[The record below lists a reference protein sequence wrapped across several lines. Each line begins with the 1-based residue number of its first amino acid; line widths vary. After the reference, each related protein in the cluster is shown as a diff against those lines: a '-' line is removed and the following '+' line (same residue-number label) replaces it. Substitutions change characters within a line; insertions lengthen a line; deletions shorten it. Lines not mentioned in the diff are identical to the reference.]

1 LQAFLKN
8 KLMMKL
14 RNLLPVFV
22 IAALASGCDTE
33 TNDANCDFDAQAM
46 RENYADNVIAPAFS
60 DWTASTADL
69 KQKAYDFATTQDAS
83 SLTALRAAFISS
95 YKDFQHASPFA
106 IGSGIINGM
115 AFRDF
120 VNTFPTNVGLINN
133 YVAAGTVDAAQNPNS
148 TVGYPALDFL
158 LFGVPG
164 TSEAEVLG
172 LFTTGDDA
180 ANRKAYVVSLAERI
194 HAIAT
199 QVNDGWSGFRST
211 FVNSPGSGEGSALE
225 QLANQFNRDM
235 ENLKNFKLKI
245 PLGKFNGGVVL
256 PAQVEAYYSGT
267 SAELANEQ
275 LTALRNMYLG
285 VGSNGSDGLGLDDY
299 LECLKAGADS
309 DGLLSEAIRNQLQA
323 IVEAFNLLQD
333 PLSEQLVSNKPVVDD
348 AHTQLQMLVPLTK
361 REMSGA
367 LGVQVTYQSNDG
379 D

>member
-1 LQAFLKN
+1 
-8 KLMMKL
+8 MMKL

-46 RENYADNVIAPAFS
+46 RENYADNIIAPAFS

-69 KQKAYDFATTQDAS
+69 KQKADDFATTQDAS

-180 ANRKAYVVSLAERI
+180 ANRKAYVVSLSERI

-199 QVNDGWSGFRST
+199 QVNDGWSGFRIT

-256 PAQVEAYYSGT
+256 PAQVEAYYSGA

-348 AHTQLQMLVPLTK
+348 AHTQLQMLIPLTK